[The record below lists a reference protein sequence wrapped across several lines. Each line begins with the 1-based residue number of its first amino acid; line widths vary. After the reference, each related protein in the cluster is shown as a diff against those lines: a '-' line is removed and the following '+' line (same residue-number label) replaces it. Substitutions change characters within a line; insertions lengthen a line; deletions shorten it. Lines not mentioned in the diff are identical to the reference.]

1 MISTRKNGRVLMNVK
16 VGNVENMVENNP
28 EIQYKSGKEE
38 EILCF

>member
-28 EIQYKSGKEE
+28 EIQYKSGK
-38 EILCF
+38 